1 MLLHKWRGISAEIVK
16 KYQEEG
22 YSGMVVTDHYFS
34 LFFEWF
40 ASELSSSNHRKN
52 IERWLKGYYAAR
64 NEGEKLGFTVLHG
77 AEVRFDGTINDCLIY
92 GVDEKFFYEAPIL
105 NRLKGI
111 TELIKILP
119 EQACVVQAHPF
130 RNQMTVCDRN
140 CFSV

>member
-64 NEGEKLGFTVLHG
+64 NEGEKLGFTVLPG
-77 AEVRFDGTINDCLIY
+77 AEVRFRNLQWWDRTISQSHGKDLCRAL
-92 GVDEKFFYEAPIL
+92 
-105 NRLKGI
+105 
-111 TELIKILP
+111 
-119 EQACVVQAHPF
+119 
-130 RNQMTVCDRN
+130 
-140 CFSV
+140 